1 MFSCIAANVLPECR
15 KVPVAIGIPQLGGV
29 PAVQRTPWEEPF
41 GITYFSLRRVVRVK
55 IESQKLAVYSFAGI
69 GAMQ

>member
-1 MFSCIAANVLPECR
+1 MAESSGSYRDPAAWRRRP
-15 KVPVAIGIPQLGGV
+15 K
-29 PAVQRTPWEEPF
+29 VQRTLWEEPF